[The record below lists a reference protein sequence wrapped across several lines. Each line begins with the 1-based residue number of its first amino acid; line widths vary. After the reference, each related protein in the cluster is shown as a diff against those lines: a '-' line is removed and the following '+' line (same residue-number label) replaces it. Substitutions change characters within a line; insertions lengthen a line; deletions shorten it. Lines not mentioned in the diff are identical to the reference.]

1 MARNDEHMARR
12 VSSGTLPAA
21 VPATW
26 RPQLLLQMA
35 AEARP
40 ERPKA
45 ATVAVPFI
53 VEECELR
60 LD

>member
-1 MARNDEHMARR
+1 
-12 VSSGTLPAA
+12 
-21 VPATW
+21 
-26 RPQLLLQMA
+26 MA